1 MLFVDILP
9 WNFVCNFLTHRAAFQ
24 WNFGFF
30 TNITFRDCK
39 KRIFHPKSY
48 IFTKNK
54 NLSLEEQVLK
64 ELSISIDIFMFFSSF
79 EVIVL
84 ILGGKVMT
92 FVFYPLLRSQGIV
105 KNWNTTE

>member
-39 KRIFHPKSY
+39 KRIFHPKSQ

-54 NLSLEEQVLK
+54 NLSLEEHVLK
-64 ELSISIDIFMFFSSF
+64 ELSISIDIVMFSSSF

-84 ILGGKVMT
+84 ILGGKVIT